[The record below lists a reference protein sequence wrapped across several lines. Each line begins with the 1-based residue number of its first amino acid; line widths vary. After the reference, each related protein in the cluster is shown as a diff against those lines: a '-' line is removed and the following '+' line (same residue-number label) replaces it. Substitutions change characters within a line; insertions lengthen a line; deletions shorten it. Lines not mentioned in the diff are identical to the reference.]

1 MDKKYAQQSL
11 TSDLFSK
18 TCLINAIMQ
27 EHSCEIVLIFYTA
40 FVHDYESR
48 ISQLE
53 TYRTSDRSIIEEQM
67 ERIVNL
73 ETNNTVIFN
82 AIMQVEAL
90 TNRHNNGLRGNDEQ
104 LIKVEEGM
112 EIQDISIAELEKIIT
127 DIDTIIKENATENI
141 DMRSQITDLEIKGTS
156 IETAIKEAEAEFN
169 GLETSINETETRIK
183 QTEENITQLKTDVT
197 EMESRISNLEI
208 RINVVESGINETGA
222 DMTTLQTNIIE
233 MDTKI
238 NEIEIKCDIL
248 NLTLEEHSSLI
259 ANLESYTSSNQGEIL
274 NHTLRIIELE
284 TLLDAQNSSEI
295 LQLESELTIH
305 RADIDANLNRIKQL
319 KENFTAEKVMY
330 QNKSLFLQG
339 LESEIAS
346 VQAMVSNQT
355 DAINRV
361 MVDAREQVRNQSEAI
376 NQLRIDVLEQ
386 NTSVHTCISG
396 LQELKS
402 KQTLDEAALVN
413 LNLMIAEVRLS
424 LLLHNSTIQ
433 TQNDIL
439 QDLVVYMN
447 DSQGILLDHSR
458 ELTDIKGKTNIFY
471 IN

>member
-1 MDKKYAQQSL
+1 MRNH
-11 TSDLFSK
+11 F
-18 TCLINAIMQ
+18 
-27 EHSCEIVLIFYTA
+27 IFYTA
-40 FVHDYESR
+40 FVQDYESR

-73 ETNNTVIFN
+73 ETNNAVIFN
-82 AIMQVEAL
+82 TLTQVEAL
-90 TNRHNNGLRGNDEQ
+90 TNRHNNSLSGNDER

-112 EIQDISIAELEKIIT
+112 EIQDISIAELET
-127 DIDTIIKENATENI
+127 TMTNIDTRIKHNETENT
-141 DMRSQITDLEIKGTS
+141 DMKSRITDLEIRVTS
-156 IETAIKEAEAEFN
+156 IETGIEEAEAELN
-169 GLETSINETETRIK
+169 GLETSKNETETRIK
-183 QTEENITQLKTDVT
+183 QTEEDITQLKTDVT
-197 EMESRISNLEI
+197 EMKTKITNLEI
-208 RINVVESGINETGA
+208 RINDVESGMNETQS
-222 DMTTLQTNIIE
+222 DMNSLRTNITE
-233 MDTKI
+233 TDTKI
-238 NEIEIKCDIL
+238 NEIEIKYDSL
-248 NLTLEEHSSLI
+248 NITLEKHSSLI
-259 ANLESYTSSNQGEIL
+259 ANLESNTSSNQDEIF
-274 NHTLRIIELE
+274 NHTLKITELE
-284 TLLDAQNSSEI
+284 TLLDAHISSKI
-295 LQLESELTIH
+295 LQLESELAIH

-319 KENFTAEKVMY
+319 MGNLTAEKVMY
-330 QNKSLFLQG
+330 QTQILFLQG
-339 LESEIAS
+339 LESDIAS

-361 MVDAREQVRNQSEAI
+361 MIDAREQVRNQSEAI

-396 LQELKS
+396 LRDLKS

-413 LNLMIAEVRLS
+413 LNLSIAEVGLS

-458 ELTDIKGKTNIFY
+458 ELTDIKGKTNIFF